1 MYKYKV
7 YAMCI
12 VDVKYSHGI
21 TLNNKNKFK
30 KIIDDFNID
39 TLQEYFYYSTE
50 NNVLKNLYHTNIT
63 FYMKDNKLTH
73 YIMSYI
79 MTSSDNNK
87 LELFKWLLEESSF
100 DINNI
105 FDFDCIEENEFYEGT
120 NINSIKIKS
129 ISLKYTIST

>member
-1 MYKYKV
+1 
-7 YAMCI
+7 MCI

-87 LELFKWLLEESSF
+87 LELFK
-100 DINNI
+100 
-105 FDFDCIEENEFYEGT
+105 
-120 NINSIKIKS
+120 
-129 ISLKYTIST
+129 